1 MYDGNT
7 LTFSFLEQLCD
18 LFFCSVLQIGE
29 YEEKYDF
36 IILWDIF
43 SLCSPFPYSL
53 SPRGNLISIW
63 WERVFALMCVCK
75 CVGQFRYNE
84 SMHLRDV
91 LMLRY
96 YAPARSQFTTL
107 CRRFFLSC
115 PSIYPSIWDE
125 VILLSLFSSHSVTL
139 SPLRLMEIRTLN
151 HVR

>member
-1 MYDGNT
+1 MYNVNT
-7 LTFSFLEQLCD
+7 LTFSFLEQLCG
-18 LFFCSVLQIGE
+18 LFFCSILRIGE

-63 WERVFALMCVCK
+63 WEKVFVLMRVCVCAGVLANSGIMK
-75 CVGQFRYNE
+75 
-84 SMHLRDV
+84 SMHLRGV

-107 CRRFFLSC
+107 CRRFFISC

-125 VILLSLFSSHSVTL
+125 VIPLSLSFPLVLSL
-139 SPLRLMEIRTLN
+139 SPLSG
-151 HVR
+151 